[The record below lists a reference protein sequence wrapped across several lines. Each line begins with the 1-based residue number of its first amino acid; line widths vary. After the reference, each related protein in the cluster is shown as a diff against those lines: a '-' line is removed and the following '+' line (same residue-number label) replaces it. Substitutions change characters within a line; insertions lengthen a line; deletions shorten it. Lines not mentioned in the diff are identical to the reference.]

1 MRGRAGPRR
10 WGPTALPV
18 AANAHDDPRT
28 QPEIS
33 LSAQRILVAFAS
45 RSGSTAG
52 IAQAI
57 ADVLQGAGMAVDT
70 QPAGEV
76 TDVTPYTAV
85 VLGSGVFLP
94 HRRSDGGG
102 FLLRHAPAL
111 ASRAVWLYCAGP
123 IGRGRAGNGAG
134 PDGSGDCNVA
144 EVARAVAA
152 RGSAVF
158 GTPVPALAD
167 DPLAQLTPVDL
178 ARVRSWASEIATELA
193 EASGSAIQASPASPA
208 VRAGRRRGRSTAA
221 PAG

>member
-1 MRGRAGPRR
+1 M
-10 WGPTALPV
+10 
-18 AANAHDDPRT
+18 
-28 QPEIS
+28 
-33 LSAQRILVAFAS
+33 SAQRILVAFAS

-57 ADVLQGAGMAVDT
+57 ADVLQGAGLAVDT

-102 FLLRHAPAL
+102 FLLRHASAL

-123 IGRGRAGNGAG
+123 IGRGRGANGAG
-134 PDGSGDCNVA
+134 PDGTGDCNVSD
-144 EVARAVAA
+144 VARAVAA

-158 GTPVPALAD
+158 GTPVPTLAE

-178 ARVRSWASEIATELA
+178 ARVRSWASEIARELA
-193 EASGSAIQASPASPA
+193 EAPGAAATASPAIRA
-208 VRAGRRRGRSTAA
+208 VRVSRRKGRSTPA